1 MIRSYLLHCYKFQF
15 RTLAKPYKR
24 KGNDLSHSWTKVQHV
39 YMRALNIDIWHF
51 QLMKT
56 IEKWESMMLS
66 DTRSIKIRKH
76 TIRMGYSLWLYSF
89 IKRQVVKIGRQKAFH
104 ELWVRNNFGTF
115 FFLCVATNHHFHHP
129 LQLHTF
135 SVRDSVRVNMLWAV
149 YNIHDNNYG
158 LECSISE
165 VFANEHKKQTTTTTT
180 TTHTHFWAIHRLAIN
195 VNACV
200 HYVMVCLVWAA
211 HTEKKLNYRTFCGWS
226 WYCDAYNCHSLDVWN
241 QWLI

>member
-115 FFLCVATNHHFHHP
+115 FFLCVATNHHFHHL

-165 VFANEHKKQTTTTTT
+165 VFANEHKKT
-180 TTHTHFWAIHRLAIN
+180 N
-195 VNACV
+195 NNNNDN
-200 HYVMVCLVWAA
+200 A
-211 HTEKKLNYRTFCGWS
+211 HTLLSNSSFGNQRECVRALCYGLS
-226 WYCDAYNCHSLDVWN
+226 SLSSPHRKETELSNV
-241 QWLI
+241 LRLELVLRRV